1 MTDLEGYAAALR
13 ESWESV
19 RDVLIACS
27 LFVEKAARAG
37 DIEAQ
42 LLAED
47 LASARVWM
55 SLETGFAKLA
65 LDDFERN
72 TKNVS
77 EVD

>member
-1 MTDLEGYAAALR
+1 MNVDLAGYSEALKA
-13 ESWESV
+13 SWEQV
-19 RDVLIACS
+19 RDVLISCS
-27 LFVEKAARAG
+27 LYVERRAGEG

-65 LDDFERN
+65 F
-72 TKNVS
+72 
-77 EVD
+77 